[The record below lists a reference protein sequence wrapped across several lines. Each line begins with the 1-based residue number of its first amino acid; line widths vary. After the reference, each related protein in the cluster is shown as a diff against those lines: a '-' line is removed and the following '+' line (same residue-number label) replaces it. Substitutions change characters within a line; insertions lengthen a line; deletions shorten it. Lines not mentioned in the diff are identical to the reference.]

1 MVAWPVILARRFWM
15 MIHFREESAMPLR
28 KLTAPGLV
36 FVLLVSV
43 CFAQGQFEFDKA
55 HYIMH
60 TAGSEKFEAVPGVL
74 RFDGTKKEVQFV
86 ETNGTPALSL
96 KYEEIKGMLYE
107 KAAKPRYAAGLL
119 LGGPLLLTK
128 SKKHFLTFDY
138 IDLAGT
144 PKYAIIHLD
153 KSNFQEAMARAE
165 SETGKK
171 VERTE
176 EH

>member
-1 MVAWPVILARRFWM
+1 MR
-15 MIHFREESAMPLR
+15 LR
-28 KLTAPGLV
+28 KLTSPGLV

-55 HYIMH
+55 HYVMH
-60 TAGSEKFEAVPGVL
+60 RAGSEKFEAVPGVL
-74 RFDGTKKEVQFV
+74 RFDSTKEEVQFV
-86 ETNGTPALSL
+86 ETKGAPALSI

-107 KAAKPRYAAGLL
+107 NAARPRYAAGLL

-128 SKKHFLTFDY
+128 SKKHFLTFHYLDS
-138 IDLAGT
+138 AGT
-144 PKYAIIHLD
+144 PQYAIIHLD
-153 KSNFQEAMARAE
+153 KGNFQEALARAE

-171 VERTE
+171 VEHIA

>member
-1 MVAWPVILARRFWM
+1 
-15 MIHFREESAMPLR
+15 MPLR

-55 HYIMH
+55 HYIMQ
-60 TAGSEKFEAVPGVL
+60 TAGSEKFEVIPGVL
-74 RFDGTKKEVQFV
+74 RFDSAKKEVQFV
-86 ETNGTPALSL
+86 ETKGTPALSI
-96 KYEEIKGMLYE
+96 KYEEIKEMLHE
-107 KAAKPRYAAGLL
+107 DAAKPRYAAGLL
-119 LGGPLLLTK
+119 LGGPLLFTK

-153 KSNFQEAMARAE
+153 KSNFQEALARAE

-171 VERTE
+171 VEHIEQHGRV
-176 EH
+176 